1 MPAARTNSMTVH
13 HAMPFSA
20 AMIGGEA
27 MWSYT
32 AGMVAPGTREPS
44 RMPHRICTTTSYSR

>member
-44 RMPHRICTTTSYSR
+44 RMPHRICTTNSYSR